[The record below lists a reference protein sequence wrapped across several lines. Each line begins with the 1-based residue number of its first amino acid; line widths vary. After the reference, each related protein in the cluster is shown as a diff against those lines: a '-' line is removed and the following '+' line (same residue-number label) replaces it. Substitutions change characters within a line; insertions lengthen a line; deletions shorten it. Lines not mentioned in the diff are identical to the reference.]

1 MELYNK
7 SFKELEI
14 VRDINKK
21 LKIENEKLKAQNEK
35 LKLLDKK
42 TLEENEVRKKMI
54 VEMLKENEKV
64 KLENQIFK
72 NRILENENKEL
83 IEQLEGSNAGNKPSR
98 IFLLIFGTIF
108 GIGVLRSAKIITL
121 SFASIYNRIMYRP
134 VRA

>member
-1 MELYNK
+1 M
-7 SFKELEI
+7 LEI
-14 VRDINKK
+14 IKIVLNKK

-35 LKLLDKK
+35 LKLLAKK
-42 TLEENEVRKKMI
+42 TLEENEISKKMI
-54 VEMLKENEKV
+54 IELIKENEKV

-108 GIGVLRSAKIITL
+108 GIAVLGSAKIITL
-121 SFASIYNRIMYRP
+121 STASIYNRIMYRP